1 MVGRARRAPKGAFPI
16 KTAEDARPARIFS
29 IERSSR
35 SSKTR
40 LDTWEFSLGYVFDPG
55 RGGGA
60 LMFVKLIGEAYQF
73 NCKLNS

>member
-35 SSKTR
+35 ASKTR
-40 LDTWEFSLGYVFDPG
+40 LDTWEFSLGILAVISLSNMGSTF
-55 RGGGA
+55 
-60 LMFVKLIGEAYQF
+60 
-73 NCKLNS
+73 SS